1 MFRSSVKRL
10 RAWLE
15 IADDLLGDWASR
27 APAQKPQLHSHHPH
41 RLPLQWERERRPGS
55 VPAAP
60 AYCLCPVR
68 AAPREQRGR
77 EHVTG

>member
-1 MFRSSVKRL
+1 MFRSSVMRL

-15 IADDLLGDWASR
+15 LADDLLGD
-27 APAQKPQLHSHHPH
+27 PAQPASAHDAQLHSHHPH
-41 RLPLQWERERRPGS
+41 RRPLRWQRERRPGA

-68 AAPREQRGR
+68 PATRGR
-77 EHVTG
+77 GARQPVAR